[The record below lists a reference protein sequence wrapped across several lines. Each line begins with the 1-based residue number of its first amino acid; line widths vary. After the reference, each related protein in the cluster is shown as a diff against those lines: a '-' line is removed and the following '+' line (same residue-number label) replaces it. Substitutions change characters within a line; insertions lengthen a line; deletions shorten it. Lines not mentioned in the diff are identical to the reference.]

1 MRLSEVISLTTLITL
16 TKAEVFPLNSQ
27 LKPPV
32 ISSYSYGDVL
42 PLECIQRQIDNGEH
56 KFDSEN
62 HIIYGPFPTC
72 IETGKPFSLQYG
84 VSEDVNCTIQLDD
97 TMFHLFQLYIHEDA
111 PFSCRLPHSKAYKD
125 AYIPLTLNFRGHLE
139 TSHLDIDTTMNII
152 AHKKQ
157 DGSLMA
163 SIGYSAGD
171 QTARYIIGDKMPI
184 QFSVTWVDEFH
195 KKEPW
200 HYKLNLGFSGVF
212 VGMIALV
219 AGIIGA
225 VLAYAL
231 MYGRFNKKFI
241 KDLGYK
247 PGFAT
252 ELGLE
257 DKRD

>member
-1 MRLSEVISLTTLITL
+1 
-16 TKAEVFPLNSQ
+16 
-27 LKPPV
+27 
-32 ISSYSYGDVL
+32 
-42 PLECIQRQIDNGEH
+42 
-56 KFDSEN
+56 
-62 HIIYGPFPTC
+62 
-72 IETGKPFSLQYG
+72 
-84 VSEDVNCTIQLDD
+84 
-97 TMFHLFQLYIHEDA
+97 
-111 PFSCRLPHSKAYKD
+111 
-125 AYIPLTLNFRGHLE
+125 
-139 TSHLDIDTTMNII
+139 
-152 AHKKQ
+152 
-157 DGSLMA
+157 
-163 SIGYSAGD
+163 
-171 QTARYIIGDKMPI
+171 MPI